1 MILKRY
7 CSYFYEVENHWLK
20 TFRCYLRYIRTF
32 DLFLR
37 NKGKN
42 LEHPELVDYSDVE
55 SFVQHLREKWC
66 CANTCNSYL
75 FWIKSFFKFCYFHDI
90 KSLDYL
96 KIIFAKKEKVK
107 VEACCEEDIRKL
119 ITSIKATNY
128 KDKTLQARDLAII
141 YILIG
146 TWLRVSE
153 LCNLKIEDFWEN
165 LTIYGK
171 WGKIRYVPCEEW
183 CYRHILHYLKIRN
196 IRSEYVFTSH
206 ASNKTWDKLTRNA
219 VWNILSKVAKNAWI
233 WRIWPHKLR
242 HTYATLLLKHWAWLF
257 YIQQLLWHSSI
268 ETTQRYLTCYDND
281 LKKTVELLPS
291 F

>member
-1 MILKRY
+1 MQIFKFRVELEVGRLTTFLFFKIYKMILKRY

-42 LEHPELVDYSDVE
+42 LEHPELIDYSDVE
-55 SFVQHLREKWC
+55 SFVKHLREKWC

-119 ITSIKATNY
+119 ITSIKTTNY
-128 KDKTLQARDLAII
+128 I
-141 YILIG
+141 Y
-146 TWLRVSE
+146 
-153 LCNLKIEDFWEN
+153 
-165 LTIYGK
+165 
-171 WGKIRYVPCEEW
+171 RYFIF
-183 CYRHILHYLKIRN
+183 RR
-196 IRSEYVFTSH
+196 
-206 ASNKTWDKLTRNA
+206 
-219 VWNILSKVAKNAWI
+219 
-233 WRIWPHKLR
+233 
-242 HTYATLLLKHWAWLF
+242 
-257 YIQQLLWHSSI
+257 
-268 ETTQRYLTCYDND
+268 
-281 LKKTVELLPS
+281 
-291 F
+291 

>member
-1 MILKRY
+1 
-7 CSYFYEVENHWLK
+7 
-20 TFRCYLRYIRTF
+20 
-32 DLFLR
+32 
-37 NKGKN
+37 
-42 LEHPELVDYSDVE
+42 
-55 SFVQHLREKWC
+55 
-66 CANTCNSYL
+66 
-75 FWIKSFFKFCYFHDI
+75 
-90 KSLDYL
+90 
-96 KIIFAKKEKVK
+96 
-107 VEACCEEDIRKL
+107 
-119 ITSIKATNY
+119 
-128 KDKTLQARDLAII
+128 
-141 YILIG
+141 
-146 TWLRVSE
+146 
-153 LCNLKIEDFWEN
+153 
-165 LTIYGK
+165 
-171 WGKIRYVPCEEW
+171 
-183 CYRHILHYLKIRN
+183 LKIRN